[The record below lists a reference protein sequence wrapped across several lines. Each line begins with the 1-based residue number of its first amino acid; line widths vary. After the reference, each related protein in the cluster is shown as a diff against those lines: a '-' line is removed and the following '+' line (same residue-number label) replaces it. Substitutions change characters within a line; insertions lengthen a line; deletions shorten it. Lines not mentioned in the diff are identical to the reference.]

1 LVKGVE
7 LSDVKESKVF
17 LFVASDKTIGT
28 DFQIEVHN
36 RETLG
41 HLFQQRE
48 DGWPEDV
55 NAREGKASVT
65 YTTFHLSR
73 LYVRPALEAQVV
85 VEKQITLGLA
95 LAHKE
100 KSIGDS
106 GSTLQLCWL
115 ATRGTQELST
125 LNSPLSTKITQNIDI
140 MYEDGR

>member
-48 DGWPEDV
+48 DGRPEDV
-55 NAREGKASVT
+55 NARESKASFA
-65 YTTFHLSR
+65 YTTFHLSG
-73 LYVRPALEAQVV
+73 LDVRPALEAQII
-85 VEKQITLGLA
+85 VEEQITLGLA

-100 KSIGDS
+100 KGIGMRVLTE
-106 GSTLQLCWL
+106 GTVPLCI
-115 ATRGTQELST
+115 ASFTQ
-125 LNSPLSTKITQNIDI
+125 
-140 MYEDGR
+140 